1 MSFQCGGG
9 GCSCSETRWGPSC
22 SHCWTSCLSW
32 PSCSRS
38 DPARCQLSF
47 LSTSSCSAPRLR
59 STGMF
64 LSEASD
70 DYIKEW
76 VMCPGPTVVSAFRLN
91 ALLPLLFHLLR
102 GSVINVGLALRE
114 QLLTQFQDDG
124 EMVAGVGEL
133 VWTDLKHGNIFQNHL
148 RKEKVM
154 SGNVFNIARLK
165 AFIPTCLFLPSQ
177 SPPFPSQGWCHQ
189 SA

>member
-1 MSFQCGGG
+1 
-9 GCSCSETRWGPSC
+9 
-22 SHCWTSCLSW
+22 
-32 PSCSRS
+32 
-38 DPARCQLSF
+38 
-47 LSTSSCSAPRLR
+47 
-59 STGMF
+59 MF

-76 VMCPGPTVVSAFRLN
+76 VTCPGPTVVSAFRLD

-102 GSVINVGLALRE
+102 GSVIDVGLALRE
-114 QLLTQFQDDG
+114 QLLAQFQDDG